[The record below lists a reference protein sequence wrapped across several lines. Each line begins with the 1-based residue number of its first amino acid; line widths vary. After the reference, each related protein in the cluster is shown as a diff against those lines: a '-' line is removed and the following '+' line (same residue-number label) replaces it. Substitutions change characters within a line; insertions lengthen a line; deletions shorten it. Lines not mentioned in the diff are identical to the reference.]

1 VQRLSVGAGLRV
13 AVVAASLAIAG
24 GLTACG
30 SDDDDSTATGSN
42 GSSGGQK
49 VYFLNANSADA
60 FWRAAG
66 DGVKQAAE
74 ETDAKFV
81 ELDAVN
87 DATAQASQ
95 LETAVQQ
102 GADLIVLAVVDSNAV
117 LPQINAALNDGIAV
131 VAIGRPISGLKL
143 TGSVFASEYKGGQ
156 KAADALLD
164 IAEERGLT
172 SMTVVQ
178 LRGATSDEAAQLRGS
193 GFSDTLK
200 KGRDGIA
207 VDLVQK
213 GTDWKPEQAAS
224 ALEDVLTQRSI
235 DAVFTESDFLLPSI
249 VPVLKR
255 NGYTPIDGSKHAI
268 LVGVGGL
275 PDAHQLIREGWQDV
289 TMNFPVDKQGFASV
303 VFGLGVHGGKDA
315 QAAFEDAVTQS
326 GLDATSTQLKED
338 EETGPQI
345 SSVPVLVTKSNVSDD
360 SLWGNNR

>member
-1 VQRLSVGAGLRV
+1 MATGKLRSRLCAT
-13 AVVAASLAIAG
+13 VAACAIFTLAGCGDG
-24 GLTACG
+24 GDGQSG
-30 SDDDDSTATGSN
+30 SQN
-42 GSSGGQK
+42 EEQK

-74 ETDAKFV
+74 EADAEFV

-95 LETAVQQ
+95 LDTAVQQ

-117 LPQINAALNDGIAV
+117 QPQINAALNDGVAV

-143 TGSVFASEYKGGQ
+143 TGSVFASEYEGGQ
-156 KAADALLD
+156 KAANALLD

-172 SMTVVQ
+172 RMTVLQ
-178 LRGATSDEAAQLRGS
+178 LRGATSDEAAQLRGA
-193 GFSDTLK
+193 GFSDTLNE
-200 KGRDGIA
+200 GRDGIA

-224 ALEDVLTQRSI
+224 ALEDVLTRGSI

-249 VPVLKR
+249 VPVLER
-255 NGYTPIDGSKHAI
+255 NGYTTVDGSKHAI

-275 PDAHQLIREGWQDV
+275 PDALQLISEGWQDA
-289 TMNFPVDKQGFASV
+289 TMNFPIDKQGYASV
-303 VFGLGVHGGKDA
+303 VFGLGVHGGEDA
-315 QAAFEDAVTQS
+315 QASFENAVTKS
-326 GLDATSTQLKED
+326 GLDANSTQLKED
-338 EETGPQI
+338 EATGPQI
-345 SSVPVLVTKSNVSDD
+345 ESVPELVTKSNVSDD